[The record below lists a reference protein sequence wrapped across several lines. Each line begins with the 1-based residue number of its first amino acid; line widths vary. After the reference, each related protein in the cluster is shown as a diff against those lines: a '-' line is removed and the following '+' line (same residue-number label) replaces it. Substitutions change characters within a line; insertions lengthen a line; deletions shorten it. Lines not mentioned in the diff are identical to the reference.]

1 MLITGFELFRDHL
14 VVAERHA
21 GLTRLRVRRWD
32 GPEHHIAFDEAAYAV
47 SIDTN
52 REPETTTLRFHYSSL
67 TTPPSVYDYDMQT
80 RDRTLLKREAVLG
93 DFDPARYETERLFAT
108 ASDGE
113 RVPISLVRR
122 KPAAAGAG
130 SPDPPAAA
138 ARAEGADPP
147 PLLLYGYGAYG
158 ISMEPT
164 FRSARLSL
172 LDRGFTYAIAH
183 VRGGE
188 ELGRRWYDDG
198 KLRNKKNTFTDFIT
212 CAEHLVA
219 AGRTAPE
226 RLFAMGGSAGGLL
239 MGAVVNLR
247 PDLFHGVVAQVPFV
261 DVVTTM
267 LDESIPLTTGEYDEW
282 GNPERTGGLRL
293 HPVLVALRQ
302 HGAGHLAAPAGDD
315 RPARF
320 AGAVLGAGEVGGPAP
335 RAAAG
340 RRPAVVAEDQHGCR
354 ARRCLRALPAVSGD
368 RAPVR
373 LPAGPGAG
381 RPRAGGIVRRE
392 SMETGRRAFVGAL
405 GAAAAAGALPAA
417 SAASPTAGAPTPA
430 EPGLAPAGTVSGQ
443 AAAVEGIEAFAF
455 DAYGTLFDVFS
466 VTALCDELFPGSG
479 DALAQRWRA
488 KQLQYS
494 LLRSLMG
501 RHRDFWLVTQ
511 DALVYAARSLDLD
524 LTDARRTRLM
534 DAYLTLEAFPDV
546 RPGLEAL
553 RARGVRLAIL
563 SNGEP
568 RMLEA
573 AARSAGIDTLLDT
586 IISVEEVRIFKV
598 SPRVYNLGPERLGV
612 DRSALGFVSSNAW
625 DIAGAASAGLTTFW
639 IQRSA
644 AEPPDELGFAA
655 DRVVAAISDLPG
667 LLGTAG

>member
-1 MLITGFELFRDHL
+1 
-14 VVAERHA
+14 
-21 GLTRLRVRRWD
+21 
-32 GPEHHIAFDEAAYAV
+32 
-47 SIDTN
+47 
-52 REPETTTLRFHYSSL
+52 
-67 TTPPSVYDYDMQT
+67 
-80 RDRTLLKREAVLG
+80 
-93 DFDPARYETERLFAT
+93 
-108 ASDGE
+108 
-113 RVPISLVRR
+113 
-122 KPAAAGAG
+122 
-130 SPDPPAAA
+130 
-138 ARAEGADPP
+138 
-147 PLLLYGYGAYG
+147 
-158 ISMEPT
+158 
-164 FRSARLSL
+164 
-172 LDRGFTYAIAH
+172 
-183 VRGGE
+183 
-188 ELGRRWYDDG
+188 
-198 KLRNKKNTFTDFIT
+198 
-212 CAEHLVA
+212 
-219 AGRTAPE
+219 
-226 RLFAMGGSAGGLL
+226 
-239 MGAVVNLR
+239 
-247 PDLFHGVVAQVPFV
+247 
-261 DVVTTM
+261 
-267 LDESIPLTTGEYDEW
+267 
-282 GNPERTGGLRL
+282 
-293 HPVLVALRQ
+293 
-302 HGAGHLAAPAGDD
+302 
-315 RPARF
+315 
-320 AGAVLGAGEVGGPAP
+320 
-335 RAAAG
+335 
-340 RRPAVVAEDQHGCR
+340 
-354 ARRCLRALPAVSGD
+354 
-368 RAPVR
+368 
-373 LPAGPGAG
+373 
-381 RPRAGGIVRRE
+381 
-392 SMETGRRAFVGAL
+392 METGRRAFVGAL

-417 SAASPTAGAPTPA
+417 SAASPAAGAPTPA

-501 RHRDFWLVTQ
+501 RHRDFWLVTE

-586 IISVEEVRIFKV
+586 IISVEEVKIFKV

-625 DIAGAASAGLTTFW
+625 DIAGAASAGLATFW

-644 AEPPDELGFAA
+644 AEPPEELGFAA